1 MSTRS
6 RVIIV
11 GRYQIV
17 LIDLS
22 MNAGGLLAY
31 NPVAQLCPYRTSGK

>member
-22 MNAGGLLAY
+22 MNVTAFR
-31 NPVAQLCPYRTSGK
+31 QLRRLPSWQLG